1 MLVELGYISLEKQY
15 IDGTKMESLANRCT
29 FVWRKSVEKY
39 KERLEKKIHSIL
51 SQIDDGILGD
61 NNAPEESTV
70 PIDSR
75 ALKEKIDAINLE
87 NRGKR
92 ELRQIKK
99 LKEEHLPRLQE
110 YEKHLDT
117 MQERNSYSKTNPA
130 ATFMRMK
137 EDHMKNGQLKPGYN
151 LQISTENQ
159 FITNY
164 AFFHNPGDTLTLIP
178 FLLYGWMRYNR
189 LMKEV
194 CADAGYGSEES
205 YEFME
210 YFGISAYV
218 KYNYFHVEQTKK
230 WNISKQEN
238 LYYNESD
245 DYFACPMGQHM
256 KLAYKTRTV
265 NDNGYKSEISV
276 YRAVN
281 CKGCPLRN
289 KCHKGKGNR
298 EIRVNYKLRRYKQ
311 LVREKLTSQKGLKRR
326 SKRPVKVEAVFGQIK
341 WDKGYKRFRH
351 VGFDKIVMDF
361 GILAIAF

>member
-1 MLVELGYISLEKQY
+1 M
-15 IDGTKMESLANRCT
+15 
-29 FVWRKSVEKY
+29 
-39 KERLEKKIHSIL
+39 HS
-51 SQIDDGILGD
+51 Q
-61 NNAPEESTV
+61 
-70 PIDSR
+70 
-75 ALKEKIDAINLE
+75 KEKIDAINLE

-99 LKEEHLPRLQE
+99 LKEEHLPKLQD

-117 MQERNSYSKTNPA
+117 MQERNSYSKTDPD

-137 EDHMKNGQLKPGYN
+137 EDHMKNGQLKLGYN

-164 AFFHNPGDTLTLIP
+164 AFSHNPGDTLTLIP
-178 FLLYGWMRYNR
+178 FLLYGWLRYNR

-194 CADAGYGSEES
+194 CADAGYGSEEN
-205 YEFME
+205 YEFMG

-230 WNISKQEN
+230 WKGDISKQEN

-245 DYFACPMGQHM
+245 DYFVCLMGQHM

-265 NDNGYKSEISV
+265 NDNGYESEISV
-276 YRAVN
+276 YRAAD
-281 CKGCPLRN
+281 CKECPLRN
-289 KCHKGKGNR
+289 KYHKGKGNR
-298 EIRVNYKLRRYKQ
+298 EIRVNHKLRRYKQ
-311 LVREKLTSQKGLKRR
+311 LARERLISPEGLKHR
-326 SKRPVKVEAVFGQIK
+326 SKRPVEVEAVFGQIK
-341 WDKGYKRFRH
+341 WNKGYKRFRH

-361 GILAIAF
+361 GILAIAFNIGKMIAKGKKTKKKGNGAVYNDSLERNISWIVAIFIVGQKSTQHT